1 MSKTCSNGPD
11 GLIFSMGKIN
21 SSELKYD
28 VNRKE
33 FRL

>member
-1 MSKTCSNGPD
+1 MSKTCSNAPD
-11 GLIFSMGKIN
+11 GLISSMGKIN
-21 SSELKYD
+21 SSKLKYD